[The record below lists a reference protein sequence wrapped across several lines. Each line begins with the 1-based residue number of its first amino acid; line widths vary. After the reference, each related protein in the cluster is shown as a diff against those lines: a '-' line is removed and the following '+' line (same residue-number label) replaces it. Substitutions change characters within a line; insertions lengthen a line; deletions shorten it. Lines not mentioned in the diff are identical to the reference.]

1 MSIRYFSILV
11 LASVEKQDPFYR
23 LQVTAGKDLMNS
35 DKTECNIWSL
45 LGSE

>member
-11 LASVEKQDPFYR
+11 LASIEKQDPFYR
-23 LQVTAGKDLMNS
+23 LQVTAGQDFMTAGQTGC
-35 DKTECNIWSL
+35 DIWSL